1 MDLLGML
8 TGSMTSDASVNAL
21 SKKTGASSGLT
32 SSLISAALPILLGAL
47 TNNASSSQTGAQSL
61 LGALGQHTDT
71 TSMAQQLETADEED
85 GEKIIEHILGGNA
98 SSVISAL
105 SGQTGA
111 SSTQV
116 QSLLNNMAPAMMSGV
131 SAAATNASQAT
142 EENPMDLGSLMG
154 MFGGSEASS
163 SSQSDM
169 LSGLLGGSSPLSGGS
184 LFGSLLGGGSSQA
197 DASTFNGSSL
207 MSLLGGLMK

>member
-21 SKKTGASSGLT
+21 SKKTGASSG
-32 SSLISAALPILLGAL
+32 
-47 TNNASSSQTGAQSL
+47 
-61 LGALGQHTDT
+61 
-71 TSMAQQLETADEED
+71 
-85 GEKIIEHILGGNA
+85 
-98 SSVISAL
+98 
-105 SGQTGA
+105 QTGA
-111 SSTQV
+111 SSAQV

-184 LFGSLLGGGSSQA
+184 LLEGGTSQA
-197 DASTFNGSSL
+197 DASAFNGSSL
-207 MSLLGGLMK
+207 MSLLGGMMK